1 MEGRKLEELRSGLSP
16 EKLKILE
23 KLKSKK
29 GTDDIMSIKKRVNSE
44 PSELSFQQQRLWFL
58 DQLVPN
64 NPAYN
69 VVMAFHTTGNV
80 NLDIVEESVN
90 KIIERHEVL
99 RTNFKTIDGQ
109 GLQVVNEEV
118 QVKLF
123 IEDLTSVDE
132 NNKEEVF
139 KIKAKKE
146 SEYIFN
152 LSDEPLLRMT
162 TYIMNEEKYIFLL
175 NVHHI
180 IIDGWSMGLFFK
192 ELLKIYSDLT
202 SGQEVKM
209 KPLKLQYSDYSVWQ
223 REFFKGKELERQLSY
238 WKGVLGNKVYGTD
251 LPTDKLRPP
260 VQDFQGGNFRFS
272 LNKDLT
278 SKIKNI
284 SKETDSTQYMVL
296 MAALKVLLYKYTGNN
311 DIVVGTPI
319 ANRNRVEVED
329 IMGFFV
335 NTLVFKTKMEGNI
348 DFMEALNRVKQVA
361 NGAYMHQDLPF
372 ELLVD
377 SLHPTRDMSYN
388 PLFQVCFVYQNTP
401 KPENTL
407 SLSLDKVEEIR
418 NNTSKFDLW
427 IQASEE
433 NDVIDIDIEY
443 NSNIFELT
451 TMKRFMKSYELILKF
466 ISNDHKVLLDNIDII
481 SDEDKEKILNQWN
494 NTSVD
499 YNIKEVNLYTLIEEQ
514 IKKNPDNIAVRFD
527 GVSLSYAELNSKVNK
542 LCNYLRNKGIK
553 EKTFVGICMER
564 SFEMISTII
573 AVIKLGAAYV
583 PLDPTYPKDRL
594 NYMIE
599 DSNTPFIL
607 IQERFRALL
616 LESKAKILAI
626 EEINDTVQEESEA
639 FERVIVEPDDIAY
652 MIYTSG
658 STGRPKGVTNTHK
671 GIVNRLLWM
680 KEEFNIT
687 GEDKILQKTPF
698 SFDVS
703 LWELFLPLISGATL
717 AFAMPEGH
725 KDVMYLIKY
734 ICDEGITRIHFVP
747 SMLTA
752 FLEEEEEI
760 SKISSLK
767 SVICSGEVLPVS
779 VKDKFFKRMKFSL
792 YNLYGPTE
800 AAVDVSYWKCEN
812 DNNRST
818 VPIGKAIAN
827 TELYIVNE
835 NLNLVPIGV
844 PGEICIGGVQ
854 VATGYHNKIELTNE
868 KFIKNPF
875 NNNENEF
882 IYRTG
887 DLGRFLSDGN
897 LEYIGRLDSQVK
909 IRGFRIE
916 LEEIENKI
924 QEDLGIKKAIVTAF
938 KEEDADDSKL
948 IAYLV
953 PTNEMDYIDVQ
964 EDTPIETEQVDY
976 WNEVFDSAYN
986 EENTNEDDFNIV
998 SWKDSYSGRDF
1009 TSEEMKVWVDTTV
1022 QRILDLNP
1030 SKVLEIGCGTGLLL
1044 SRIAPK
1050 CEKYV
1055 ACDFSQKALDYIE
1068 SRLINKNSELSNVV
1082 LYKSS
1087 ADELDLSEDFDVVI
1101 INSVIQYFPNEKY
1114 LINVIQNS
1122 IQRLNPKGA
1131 IFIGDIRNL
1140 NLLKSFASEVT
1151 LNKCTENI
1159 SKSEFDKKVEAL
1171 IIQEEELVIA
1181 PEFFYKLP
1189 SEISEIT
1196 HVEIMLK
1203 ESQYCN
1209 ELTQYRYDAILYINE
1224 KVNKIQD
1231 INWLD
1236 YNNGDYSISVIKN
1249 FLLAGAPNFIGI
1261 DNIPNMKVSSINKFI
1276 DKKEYNNGKDI
1287 LAIYPREIPEG
1298 IDPNDW
1304 FQLARELNYK
1314 ITISWILGDKTGKYR
1329 AVFIKNTFDSKYTL
1343 NTDELVSINKAL
1355 DYYTTNPLL
1364 EKIKRILVPKLKSSL
1379 KEKLPEY
1386 MIPSNFIVIKDI
1398 PTNSNGKLD
1407 YKALPKPYFNTFIQ
1421 DKFMKEAVTDTEKIV
1436 SEVWKDVLSIEKI
1449 SIDSNFFELGGD
1461 SIKSILVVSKLKK
1474 KGIIINP
1481 QMIFQNSTIEDLSKK
1496 ILETT
1501 NSTSQDDIETKK
1513 FEISSED
1520 LEVIKSRV
1528 PDFADVYPLTA
1539 MQDSMVYQLKTNPK
1553 KGLYVVHHA
1562 FILKDKNLDTKAFK
1576 EAWKYTLNNFEAL
1589 KTSFIWE
1596 DISCPVQ
1603 VLHKE
1608 VDVNM
1613 VEMDWRDINSQEQD
1627 IKFNRYIQDFR
1638 ADGYNLNQAPQSQ
1651 VSLIRKDDETYY
1663 FIYFFNLMLQDGWS
1677 YPLVITT
1684 LFSNYK
1690 SIINNEEIKNK
1701 NQFTYRKYID
1711 WQYSQD
1717 FKEAEKFWK
1726 DLFKDVEL
1734 PSPKIIN
1741 PSDFKELKDPYVQKG
1756 KVFSHETTDKILS
1769 LAQRYKTTPYTL
1781 LEVAWSLAL
1790 NKDTGCDDLIFGSIY
1805 SGRNNAL
1812 DNIENGVG
1820 LFFNL
1825 LPIRI
1830 KLNKE
1835 MNLDSL
1841 LKEVQVVSQKVGE
1854 YEYTPIRKIYEWCN
1868 IPEDSNIFESYLV
1881 SETLPNLE
1889 EIFSSWVNM
1898 GATPIDMIAQTEH
1911 AIRFIVFFTKQM
1923 GLVLNINYYKCYH
1936 TEQEIDIY
1944 LDRMECLLNQFL
1956 DNSNKKIYEY
1966 VNELD

>member
-1 MEGRKLEELRSGLSP
+1 MVERNLEELRSGLSP
-16 EKLKILE
+16 EKLRILE

-29 GTDDIMSIKKRVNSE
+29 VTDDIMTIKKRINSE

-69 VVMAFHTTGNV
+69 VVMAFHTSGNV
-80 NLDIVEESVN
+80 NLDIVEKSIN

-99 RTNFKTIDGQ
+99 RTNFKNIDGC
-109 GLQVVNEEV
+109 GFQVVNED
-118 QVKLF
+118 VKLNLL
-123 IEDLTSVDE
+123 IEDLKNIDA

-139 KIKAKKE
+139 KVKAKKE

-152 LSDEPLLRMT
+152 LSDEPLIRMT
-162 TYIMNEEKYIFLL
+162 AFMMDEQKYIFLL

-180 IIDGWSMGLFFK
+180 IIDGWSMGIFFK
-192 ELLKIYSDLT
+192 ELLKIYSEL
-202 SGQEVKM
+202 SNGQVVNME
-209 KPLKLQYSDYSVWQ
+209 PLKIQYSDYSIWQ
-223 REFFKGKELERQLSY
+223 REFFKGKELERQLAY
-238 WKGVLGNKVYGTD
+238 WKDILGNKVYGTD

-272 LNKDLT
+272 LNKELT
-278 SKIKNI
+278 NQIVNI
-284 SKETDSTQYMVL
+284 AKETDSTPYMVL
-296 MAALKVLLYKYTGNN
+296 MTALNVLLYKYTGND

-319 ANRNRVEVED
+319 ANRNRVEVENL
-329 IMGFFV
+329 IGFFV
-335 NTLVFKTKMEGNI
+335 NTLVFKTKMDNNI
-348 DFMEALNRVKQVA
+348 DFIEALNRVKQVA

-418 NNTSKFDLW
+418 NDTSKFDLW

-433 NDVIDIDIEY
+433 NYVIEIDVEY
-443 NSNIFELT
+443 NSNIFELST
-451 TMKRFMKSYELILKF
+451 IERFMKSYELILKF
-466 ISNDHKVLLDNIDII
+466 ISEDRKIQIDNIDII
-481 SDEDKEKILNQWN
+481 SSEDKDKILNQWN
-494 NTSVD
+494 NTFVD
-499 YNIKEVNLYTLIEEQ
+499 YNIKEVNLYSLIEEQ
-514 IKKNPDNIAVRFD
+514 INKNPNNIAVRFD
-527 GVSLSYAELNSKVNK
+527 GNSLTYGELNIKVNK
-542 LCNYLRNKGIK
+542 ICNYLRKQGIK
-553 EKTFVGICMER
+553 EQSFVGICMER
-564 SFEMISTII
+564 SFDMILTI
-573 AVIKLGAAYV
+573 VSVLKLGAAYV

-594 NYMIE
+594 NYMIN
-599 DSNTPFIL
+599 DSNTPFII
-607 IQERFRALL
+607 IQERFSSLL
-616 LESKAKILAI
+616 QEAKAQILNI
-626 EEINDTVQEESEA
+626 EEINNKSQEESES
-639 FERVIVEPDDIAY
+639 FERFFVDKDDIAY

-658 STGRPKGVTNTHK
+658 STGKPKGVTNTHK

-680 KEEFNIT
+680 KEKFEIT
-687 GEDKILQKTPF
+687 TEDKILQKTPF

-717 AFAMPEGH
+717 VFAIPEGH
-725 KDVMYLIKY
+725 KDVVYLVKHIQ
-734 ICDEGITRIHFVP
+734 DEKITRIHFVP

-752 FLEEEEEI
+752 FLEEEDI
-760 SKISSLK
+760 TKITSLK

-779 VKDKFFKRMKFSL
+779 VKDKFFNKMNASL

-800 AAVDVSYWKCEN
+800 AAVDVSYWKCEK
-812 DNNRST
+812 DNSMTT

-854 VATGYHNKIELTNE
+854 VATGYYNKLELTKE

-875 NNNENEF
+875 KNSDNEF

-897 LEYIGRLDSQVK
+897 IEYIGRLDSQVK

-924 QEDLGIKKAIVTAF
+924 QEDDGIKKAIVTAY
-938 KEEDADDSKL
+938 KEEDSDDSKL
-948 IAYLV
+948 VAYLV

-964 EDTPIETEQVDY
+964 EETPIENEQVDY

-986 EENTNEDDFNIV
+986 EENTNADDFNIV

-1009 TSEEMKVWVDTTV
+1009 TSEEMKIWVDTTV
-1022 QRILDLNP
+1022 KRISDLKP
-1030 SKVLEIGCGTGLLL
+1030 TKVLEIGCGTGLLL
-1044 SRIAPK
+1044 SRIAPN
-1050 CEKYV
+1050 CERYV

-1068 SRLINKNSELSNVV
+1068 SRLINKNPELSNVT
-1082 LYKSS
+1082 LYKAS
-1087 ADELDLSEDFDVVI
+1087 ADELDISEEFDVVV

-1114 LINVIQNS
+1114 LLNVIQNS
-1122 IQRLNPKGA
+1122 IQKLKPKGA
-1131 IFIGDIRNL
+1131 IFIGDVRNL
-1140 NLLKSFASEVT
+1140 NLIKSFATEVT
-1151 LNKCTENI
+1151 LNKCTDN
-1159 SKSEFDKKVEAL
+1159 STKSEFDKKVEAL

-1181 PEFFYKLP
+1181 PEFFYKLQ

-1203 ESQYCN
+1203 ESEYSN
-1209 ELTQYRYDAILYINE
+1209 ELTQYRYDAILFVNE
-1224 KVNKIQD
+1224 EVNKIQE

-1236 YNNGDYSISVIKN
+1236 FNNGDYSISVIKN
-1249 FLLAGAPNFIGI
+1249 FLLAGAPNYIGI
-1261 DNIPNMKVSSINKFI
+1261 DNILNKKVSNINKFM
-1276 DKKEYNNGKDI
+1276 DKKEYLNGKDI
-1287 LAIYPREIPEG
+1287 IEINPSSESQEG

-1304 FQLARELNYK
+1304 FKLASELNYK
-1314 ITISWILGDKTGKYR
+1314 VTISWILGDNKGKYR
-1329 AVFIKNTFDSKYTL
+1329 VVFIKNNNDSKYAL
-1343 NTDELVSINKAL
+1343 NSDELGQINKSL
-1355 DYYTTNPLL
+1355 EYYINNPLL
-1364 EKIKRILVPKLKSSL
+1364 EKIKRIIVPKLKSTL
-1379 KEKLPEY
+1379 KDKLPEY
-1386 MIPSNFIVIKDI
+1386 MIPSIYMVIKDI

-1421 DKFMKEAVTDTEKIV
+1421 DKFIKEAGNSTEIIL
-1436 SEVWKDVLSIEKI
+1436 SEIWKDVLSLEKI

-1474 KGIIINP
+1474 KGIIITP
-1481 QMIFQNSTIEDLSKK
+1481 QMIFQNSTIEELSKK
-1496 ILETT
+1496 IIETS
-1501 NSTSQDDIETKK
+1501 NDTSEEDIETKK
-1513 FEISSED
+1513 YEIPSED
-1520 LEVIKSRV
+1520 LAIIKNRV
-1528 PDFADVYPLTA
+1528 PDYEDVYPLTA
-1539 MQDSMVYQLKTNPK
+1539 MQDSMVYQLKNNPK

-1562 FILKDKNLDTKAFK
+1562 FILKDKNLDTNAFK
-1576 EAWKYTLNNFEAL
+1576 QAWQYTLNNFEAL

-1596 DISCPVQ
+1596 DVSHPVQ

-1613 VEMDWRDINSQEQD
+1613 VEMDWRELDSIEQE
-1627 IKFNRYIQDFR
+1627 IKFNKYVQDFR

-1651 VSLIRKDDETYY
+1651 VTLIRKDDETYY

-1684 LFSNYK
+1684 LFNNYK
-1690 SIINNEEIKNK
+1690 SIINNEEVNNK
-1701 NQFTYRKYID
+1701 NPFTYRQYID
-1711 WQYSQD
+1711 WQYNQD
-1717 FKEAEKFWK
+1717 YKKAEAFWK
-1726 DLFKDVEL
+1726 DLFKDVSL
-1734 PSPKIIN
+1734 PAPKIID
-1741 PSDFKELKDPYVQKG
+1741 PKDFKELEEPYVQKG
-1756 KVFSHETTDKILS
+1756 KVFSMETTEKILN
-1769 LAQRYKTTPYTL
+1769 LAQRFKTTPYTL
-1781 LEVAWSLAL
+1781 LELAWSLAL
-1790 NKDTGCDDLIFGSIY
+1790 NKESNCTDLVFGSIY

-1830 KLNKE
+1830 KLNSE
-1835 MNLDSL
+1835 MDLDML
-1841 LKEVQVVSQKVGE
+1841 LKEVQDVSQRVGE
-1854 YEYTPIRKIYEWCN
+1854 FEYTPIRKIYEWCN

-1889 EIFSSWVNM
+1889 EIFSSWMNM

-1936 TEQEIDIY
+1936 TEKDIDIY
-1944 LDRMECLLNQFL
+1944 LDRMESLLNQFL

-1966 VNELD
+1966 VNALD